1 MLRSAFSPDGLSAIY
16 SDHVNLAEW
25 RRDLS
30 AAVRHYA
37 ASMAQQFPGFS
48 LRQVVPGNVDSNTI
62 FEQLPKIAGDTE
74 QSQREFA
81 KDLGLLCDMYACL
94 FDVDQIGLR
103 LSVLNKAMCPRFHV
117 DHVVCRMICT
127 YWGPGTEWLPDNSVN
142 RKAVGRPVSNS
153 EMVSVENPHNEADI
167 KQLGEGCVALLKGEK
182 WPGNEGRG
190 LVHRSPAASANQ
202 PRLVVTLDPVA

>member
-1 MLRSAFSPDGLSAIY
+1 MLRSAYSPDGLSAIY
-16 SDHVNLAEW
+16 SEHVNVAEW

-30 AAVRHYA
+30 AAVGHYA
-37 ASMAQQFPGFS
+37 ANMVQQFPSFS
-48 LRQVVPGNVDSNTI
+48 LRQVVPADVDSHNI
-62 FEQLPKIAGDTE
+62 FKHLPGLAGNAE

-81 KDLGLLCDMYACL
+81 KDLALLCDMYACL

-127 YWGPGTEWLPDNSVN
+127 YWGPGTEWLPEVSVN
-142 RKAVGRPVSNS
+142 RKAVDRMDNNS
-153 EMVSVENPHNEADI
+153 EAISTEEYQNETNI
-167 KQLGEGCVALLKGEK
+167 QRLGEGCVALLKGEK

-190 LVHRSPAASANQ
+190 LVHRSPAASADWQSRNS
-202 PRLVVTLDPVA
+202 T

>member
-1 MLRSAFSPDGLSAIY
+1 MLRSALSPDGLSAIY
-16 SDHVNLAEW
+16 SEHVNLAEW

-30 AAVRHYA
+30 ASVRHYA
-37 ASMAQQFPGFS
+37 TNMVQQFPGFS
-48 LRQVVPGNVDSNTI
+48 LRQVVPGTVDSNAI
-62 FEQLPKIAGDTE
+62 FEQLPKIAGETE

-81 KDLGLLCDMYACL
+81 NDLGLLCEMYACL

-142 RKAVGRPVSNS
+142 RKAVGRPLSNS
-153 EMVSVENPHNEADI
+153 EMESIENPHDETDI

-190 LVHRSPAASANQ
+190 LVHRSPAASVNQ